1 MDLIYDKSMLKKLNK
16 EKNLLKAN
24 ELVIAEHFL
33 EAIEIYRTLLDQSP
47 KDFNIKFLLGVA
59 YLKSDQ
65 FHSAINELQDC
76 LEINPNLLLANHAL
90 GCALFMMEEFEAS
103 IQPFNREIALNPAY
117 ADAYCDK
124 AYALNE
130 LKRFRESLDTASMAK
145 QLDPTFA
152 DPYNAIAT
160 SLNEVDQYDEAMEN
174 ALRAIDIDRS
184 KPNYYYTL
192 GNIFLNKG
200 NLQGALNSFNT
211 ALEINPKYEEASFN
225 KSLIH
230 LRLLDFEMGWKLY
243 EYRFTTYPKESR
255 NKFITKNFFGKNI
268 DSLERIFIFKEQG
281 IGDQILYA
289 SVFNEIDK
297 KENIIYIEINEKL
310 LPVFNRSFK
319 NLKFVTAKNYPN
331 ADSYDSTFGI
341 ASLPSFFR
349 KNINSFHIDRDSFLL
364 SDIDKT
370 SKYRHRLLSEAPLNK
385 ICGLS
390 WYSKNEAIGKYKTLD
405 LVYLKEILE
414 VQGITF
420 VNLQYNLPKEELE
433 SFQSAHKV
441 DIKNFDEI
449 DLFNDVDSLCS
460 LIDACDFIVTISN
473 LNAHVAG
480 ALGKKTFLLAPFSRG
495 RHWYWHEKISRSLWY
510 PSVQIFSQN
519 ETRDW
524 SVPINKIKEKIVEEM
539 SNE

>member
-1 MDLIYDKSMLKKLNK
+1 MLKKLNK
-16 EKNLLKAN
+16 DKNLLKAN
-24 ELVIAEHFL
+24 ELAIAGRFL
-33 EAIEIYRTLLDQSP
+33 EAVEIYRDLADQDTR
-47 KDFNIKFLLGVA
+47 DFNVKFLLGLA
-59 YLKSDQ
+59 YLQSDQ
-65 FHSAINELQDC
+65 FHNAIKELQDC
-76 LEINPNLLLANHAL
+76 LEIKPNLLLANHAL
-90 GCALFMMEEFEAS
+90 GCALFMIEEFEAS
-103 IQPFNREIALNPAY
+103 IKSFDLEIEINPTY
-117 ADAYCDK
+117 ADAYSDK

-130 LKRFRESLDTASMAK
+130 LKRFNESLDMAKIAK
-145 QLDPTFA
+145 QLDPFYA
-152 DPYNAIAT
+152 DPYNAIAA
-160 SLNEVDQYDEAMEN
+160 SLNEIDQYDEAMEN
-174 ALRAIDIDRS
+174 VLRAIDIDRS
-184 KPNYYYTL
+184 KPNYTYTL

-200 NLQGALNSFNT
+200 ELCNALNSYKT
-211 ALEINPKYEEASFN
+211 ALELNPKYEEASFN
-225 KSLIH
+225 KSLIY
-230 LRLLDFEMGWKLY
+230 LRLLDFESGWKLY

-255 NKFITKNFFGKNI
+255 NRFITKDFFGKNI

-405 LVYLKEILE
+405 LINFKEILE
-414 VQGITF
+414 IPGITF
-420 VNLQYNLPKEELE
+420 VNLQYNSTVEELE
-433 SFQSAHKV
+433 LFQSTYKV
-441 DIKNFDEI
+441 SIKNFNEV
-449 DLFNDVDSLCS
+449 DLFNDIDSLCS

-473 LNAHVAG
+473 INAHVAG

-495 RHWYWHEKISRSLWY
+495 RHWYWHDNLTKSLWY
-510 PSVQIFSQN
+510 PSVEIFSQN

-524 SVPINKIKEKIVEEM
+524 SVPINEIKENIVKEIAHE
-539 SNE
+539 

>member
-1 MDLIYDKSMLKKLNK
+1 MLKKLNK

-24 ELVIAEHFL
+24 ELAIAEHFL
-33 EAIEIYRTLLDQSP
+33 EAIEIYRALVDQDP
-47 KDFNIKFLLGVA
+47 GDLNIKFPLGVA

-65 FHSAINELQDC
+65 FHLAIKELQDC
-76 LEINPNLLLANHAL
+76 LEINPNLLLVNHAL

-103 IQPFNREIALNPAY
+103 IQPFNREIALNPSY

-130 LKRFRESLDTASMAK
+130 LKRFQESLDTANIAK

-184 KPNYYYTL
+184 KPNYYFTL

-200 NLQGALNSFNT
+200 NLQDAFNSFKT
-211 ALEINPKYEEASFN
+211 ALELNPKYEEARFN

-230 LRLLDFEMGWKLY
+230 LKLLDFEMGWRLY

-268 DSLERIFIFKEQG
+268 DSLKRIFIFKEQG

-319 NLKFVTAKNYPN
+319 NLKFVTAKKYPN

-349 KNINSFHIDRDSFLL
+349 KNINSFHANRNSFLL
-364 SDIDKT
+364 SDKDKANIFR
-370 SKYRHRLLSEAPLNK
+370 KKLLSEAPLNK
-385 ICGLS
+385 ICGIS
-390 WYSKNEAIGKYKTLD
+390 WRSKNEAIGKYKTLD
-405 LVYLKEILE
+405 LLNLKEILE
-414 VQGITF
+414 IPGITF
-420 VNLQYNLPKEELE
+420 VNLQYNPPIEEME
-433 SFQSAHKV
+433 SFQSV
-441 DIKNFDEI
+441 YQVGIKNFNEV
-449 DLFNDVDSLCS
+449 DLFNDIDSLCS

-473 LNAHVAG
+473 INAHVAG

-495 RHWYWHEKISRSLWY
+495 RHWYWHDGLKKSLWY
-510 PSVQIFSQN
+510 PSVEIFSQSQIG
-519 ETRDW
+519 DW
-524 SVPINKIKEKIVEEM
+524 SVPINQIKEKIVEEL
-539 SNE
+539 SRD